1 MKLLVTLTQASGKH
15 MILPTIQL
23 LRVALVTRL
32 LLLLTPLITLLVVTT
47 LVVVITLISLETR
60 VRTATAIT
68 RTVRAGPR
76 TATWPMAVMEK
87 I

>member
-15 MILPTIQL
+15 MIFLTIQL

-47 LVVVITLISLETR
+47 LVVVITFIAFKTR
-60 VRTATAIT
+60 V
-68 RTVRAGPR
+68 
-76 TATWPMAVMEK
+76 
-87 I
+87 